1 MVTNEIL
8 TQYAL
13 QIEQTFT
20 GQNIEK
26 FVTEFETIEDIEIM
40 AISACWLNHGIRDEG
55 VAYAMFAYNKF
66 KEAGS
71 PLQYVLDKS
80 KYWTRFQHVYTKFT
94 SSHTLHSWWQFMG
107 KLYKIYSNG
116 STILNEVL
124 NGIKEKETSD
134 IRDATIEVLFDMFSG
149 VSQMP
154 TTLDYLPNKFVR
166 FMMMMVRPRP
176 IGTGIWSAESPNVF
190 DATKTYIPLNSE
202 LIKVISDND
211 LLESPSMSWD
221 FGKSFHEYF
230 SDIFPNDPTRG
241 YFSLIG
247 LHAFK
252 GKDVSQLNK

>member
-1 MVTNEIL
+1 MVTKEIL
-8 TQYAL
+8 TQHAI
-13 QIEQTFT
+13 QIEHSFI

-40 AISACWLNHGIRDEG
+40 AISACLLNHGIRDDG
-55 VAYAMFAYNKF
+55 VTYAMWAYDKF

-80 KYWTRFQHVYTKFT
+80 KYWTRFQQNYTKFAST
-94 SSHTLHSWWQFMG
+94 HTLHGWWQFMG

-116 STILNEVL
+116 NTILNEVVNSVKAMEAPDL
-124 NGIKEKETSD
+124 
-134 IRDATIEVLFDMFSG
+134 RDATLEVLFNMFSG

-166 FMMMMVRPRP
+166 FVMMMVRPRP
-176 IGTGIWSAESPNVF
+176 LGTGIWSEVSPEVF
-190 DATKTYIPLNSE
+190 DATRTYIPLNSE

-211 LLESPSMSWD
+211 LLENPNMSWE
-221 FGKSFHEYF
+221 FGKSLCEYF
-230 SDIFPNDPTRG
+230 ADVFPDDPARG

-247 LHAFK
+247 LKTFK
-252 GKDVSQLNK
+252 GKDI